1 VLTQPLLRSILNCS
15 ADVLCLEA
23 ESSDNTLSDTSVRQS
38 YIQQK
43 LENGLLKIW
52 LDIQQKVKTYLLSTD
67 LSSFKYDSFIQVLD
81 IVNR

>member
-1 VLTQPLLRSILNCS
+1 VCS
-15 ADVLCLEA
+15 EA
-23 ESSDNTLSDTSVRQS
+23 EGSGTGLSDTAVRQS

>member
-1 VLTQPLLRSILNCS
+1 MCS
-15 ADVLCLEA
+15 EVEN
-23 ESSDNTLSDTSVRQS
+23 SSVGGAVSDTAVCQS

-43 LENGLLKIW
+43 LENGLLKMW

-81 IVNR
+81 VVNR

>member
-1 VLTQPLLRSILNCS
+1 MVTVFSETEN
-15 ADVLCLEA
+15 
-23 ESSDNTLSDTSVRQS
+23 SSDAMSDSAVCQS

-67 LSSFKYDSFIQVLD
+67 LSLFKYDSFIQVLD

>member
-1 VLTQPLLRSILNCS
+1 VVTVFS
-15 ADVLCLEA
+15 ET
-23 ESSDNTLSDTSVRQS
+23 EKSSDAMSDSAVCQS

-67 LSSFKYDSFIQVLD
+67 LSLFKYDSFIQVLD

>member
-1 VLTQPLLRSILNCS
+1 MH
-15 ADVLCLEA
+15 CLHSET
-23 ESSDNTLSDTSVRQS
+23 ESSGGALSDTAVRQS

-67 LSSFKYDSFIQVLD
+67 LSSFKYESFIHVLD

>member
-1 VLTQPLLRSILNCS
+1 
-15 ADVLCLEA
+15 
-23 ESSDNTLSDTSVRQS
+23 VRQS

-52 LDIQQKVKTYLLSTD
+52 LDIQLKVKTYLLSTD

>member
-1 VLTQPLLRSILNCS
+1 MTS
-15 ADVLCLEA
+15 EA
-23 ESSDNTLSDTSVRQS
+23 ENSGDAMSDSAVCQS

-67 LSSFKYDSFIQVLD
+67 LSLFKYDSFIQVLD

>member
-1 VLTQPLLRSILNCS
+1 METNGS
-15 ADVLCLEA
+15 A
-23 ESSDNTLSDTSVRQS
+23 LSDSAIRQS

-67 LSSFKYDSFIQVLD
+67 LSSFKYDSFIHVLD

>member
-1 VLTQPLLRSILNCS
+1 VYSEMETNGS
-15 ADVLCLEA
+15 A
-23 ESSDNTLSDTSVRQS
+23 LSDSAIRQS

-67 LSSFKYDSFIQVLD
+67 LSSFKYDSFIHVLD